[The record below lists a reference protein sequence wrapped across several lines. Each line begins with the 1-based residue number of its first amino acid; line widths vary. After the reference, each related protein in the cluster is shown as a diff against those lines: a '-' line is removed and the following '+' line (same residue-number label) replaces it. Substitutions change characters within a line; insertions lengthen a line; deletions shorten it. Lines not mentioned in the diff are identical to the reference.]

1 MLRGANLARKSL
13 QGVKIAG
20 LGKIRP
26 MRTQTTRELSNFGFS
41 LVEMLIVIVVAG
53 LLMAMALPKLRNTLA
68 ARDVKSARSA
78 VANMYA
84 RARINALQTRKSTTV
99 NFSTTNT
106 WVTMPISGGANTQD
120 TIGAVAQLSTLY
132 GVSVDASVASITVL
146 PTGLSNMGSTATI
159 KVTRSGHSDSVMIS
173 GYGRLK

>member
-1 MLRGANLARKSL
+1 
-13 QGVKIAG
+13 
-20 LGKIRP
+20 
-26 MRTQTTRELSNFGFS
+26 
-41 LVEMLIVIVVAG
+41 
-53 LLMAMALPKLRNTLA
+53 
-68 ARDVKSARSA
+68 
-78 VANMYA
+78 MYA

-106 WVTMPISGGANTQD
+106 WATMPISGGANTQD

-132 GVSVDASVASITVL
+132 GVSVNASVASITVL

>member
-1 MLRGANLARKSL
+1 MLREAKLAQKSL
-13 QGVKIAG
+13 QGVEIAG

-26 MRTQTTRELSNFGFS
+26 MQTQTTRELSNSGFS

-53 LLMAMALPKLRNTLA
+53 LLMAMALPKLRTTLA
-68 ARDVKSARSA
+68 ARDVKSARAA

-99 NFSTTNT
+99 NFSGTDA
-106 WVTMPISGGANTQD
+106 WVTMPITGGLD
-120 TIGAVAQLSTLY
+120 TIGAVAQLSSLY
-132 GVSVDASVASITVL
+132 GVSVNASVASITVF

-173 GYGRLK
+173 GYGRLQ

>member
-1 MLRGANLARKSL
+1 
-13 QGVKIAG
+13 
-20 LGKIRP
+20 
-26 MRTQTTRELSNFGFS
+26 MRNHSTQELSNSGFS
-41 LVEMLIVIVVAG
+41 LVEMLIAIAVAG
-53 LLMAMALPKLRNTLA
+53 LLMAMALPKLRDGLA
-68 ARDVKSARSA
+68 ARDVKSARAA

-99 NFSTTNT
+99 NFSTTDT
-106 WVTMPISGGANTQD
+106 WVTMPLAAGGLD
-120 TIGAVAQLSTLY
+120 TIGSVAQLSTLY

-159 KVTRSGHSDSVMIS
+159 KVTRAGKSDSVMIS

>member
-1 MLRGANLARKSL
+1 
-13 QGVKIAG
+13 
-20 LGKIRP
+20 
-26 MRTQTTRELSNFGFS
+26 MRNNKTRELSNSGFS

-68 ARDVKSARSA
+68 QRDVNSARAA

-84 RARINALQTRKSTTV
+84 RARINALQTRKSTTI
-99 NFSTTNT
+99 NFSSTDT
-106 WVTMPISGGANTQD
+106 WVTVPITGGLD
-120 TIGAVAQLSTLY
+120 TIGAVAQLATLY
-132 GVSVDASVASITVL
+132 GVSVNASVASITVL

-159 KVTRSGHSDSVMIS
+159 TVTRSGKSDSVMIS